1 MGNIIVLFEVTI
13 KEGKMEDYLKRAS
26 ELKEYLKNIKG
37 FVRAERFSS
46 LATEGKLLSMTVW
59 ENEES
64 VEQWRNLEAHRLSQK
79 AGRDDDF
86 IDYKIT
92 VVKPYRSYSMKASY
106 FKHLENHI
114 TTRHIPGWRAA
125 PWRRRTN
132 RG

>member
-26 ELKEYLKNIKG
+26 ELKKSLKNIKG

-64 VEQWRNLEAHRLSQK
+64 VKEWRNLETHRLSQK
-79 AGRDDDF
+79 AGKESDF
-86 IDYKIT
+86 VSYKIT
-92 VVKPYRSYSMKASY
+92 VVKTFREYEM
-106 FKHLENHI
+106 ND
-114 TTRHIPGWRAA
+114 
-125 PWRRRTN
+125 RTN
-132 RG
+132 EPKDSNKYFNR

>member
-59 ENEES
+59 ENEKS
-64 VEQWRNLEAHRLSQK
+64 VEEWRNLEAHRLSQK
-79 AGRDDDF
+79 AGRDNDF
-86 IDYKIT
+86 VDYKIT
-92 VVKPYRSYSMKASY
+92 VVKAFREYGMNDRKNAPKDSNDY
-106 FKHLENHI
+106 FKI
-114 TTRHIPGWRAA
+114 G
-125 PWRRRTN
+125 
-132 RG
+132 